1 MVKVS
6 DFIGEKATYDESGQN
21 IFGVDK
27 KGGLQI
33 IADVRGWGAIQNLFK
48 NANGTIKEKEAMKFQ
63 DDLGEWLAE
72 AINEKLEREKNK

>member
-6 DFIGEKATYDESGQN
+6 DFIGEKATYDESGQM

-27 KGGLQI
+27 KGGLQL

-48 NANGTIKEKEAMKFQ
+48 NSDGTIKAEASKFQ
-63 DDLGEWLAE
+63 DKLGEWLAE

>member
-6 DFIGEKATYDESGQN
+6 DFIGEKATYDESGQM

-27 KGGLQI
+27 KGGLQL

-48 NANGTIKEKEAMKFQ
+48 NSDGTIKAEASKFQ
-63 DDLGEWLAE
+63 DELGEWLAE

>member
-6 DFIGEKATYDESGQN
+6 DFIGEKATYDESGQM

-27 KGGLQI
+27 KGGLQL

-48 NANGTIKEKEAMKFQ
+48 NSNGTIKAEASKFQ
-63 DDLGEWLAE
+63 DELGEWLAE

>member
-6 DFIGEKATYDESGQN
+6 DFIGEKATYDESGQM

-27 KGGLQI
+27 KGGLQL

-48 NANGTIKEKEAMKFQ
+48 NSDGTIKAEASRFQ
-63 DDLGEWLAE
+63 DELGEWLAE

>member
-6 DFIGEKATYDESGQN
+6 DFIGEKATYDESGQM

-27 KGGLQI
+27 KGGLQL

-48 NANGTIKEKEAMKFQ
+48 NSDGTIKAEASKFQ
-63 DDLGEWLAE
+63 DELGEWLAE
-72 AINEKLEREKNK
+72 AINDKLEREKNK